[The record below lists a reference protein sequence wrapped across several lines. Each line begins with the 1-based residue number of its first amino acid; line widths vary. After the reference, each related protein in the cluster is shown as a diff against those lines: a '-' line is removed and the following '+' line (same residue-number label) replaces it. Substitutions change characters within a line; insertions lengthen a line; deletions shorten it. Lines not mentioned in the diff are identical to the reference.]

1 MIGQKKKPHMLI
13 LWDFIW
19 LPDTFLGQTYHEL
32 LWIVDQTVCKEN
44 RSINM
49 ICTTVHVF
57 TDNIKM
63 WWEQQTG
70 IHGAAKCVNSF
81 YHIFDVYSDQ
91 Q

>member
-1 MIGQKKKPHMLI
+1 
-13 LWDFIW
+13 
-19 LPDTFLGQTYHEL
+19 
-32 LWIVDQTVCKEN
+32 
-44 RSINM
+44 M

-70 IHGAAKCVNSF
+70 IHGAKGVNVF
-81 YHIFDVYSDQ
+81 YDIFDVYSDQ